1 MDFDALEATLKE
13 RAHGRVQRDVS
24 LARLTT
30 YRLGGAAELY
40 FEPARE
46 GDLEVLSSALANAG
60 PAPVLLL
67 GRGSNVVVSDRGW
80 HGLVVRPAPG
90 SFAYLR
96 RAPDVPNG
104 LVAGA
109 AASLPLLANWT
120 ARRSLTGL
128 EFCISIPGSVGG
140 GVRMNAGAHGGDIAS
155 GLARARVWDI
165 GTGTLIERGA
175 SSFDFS
181 YRFSNLGDCEMVVDA
196 TFELTDD
203 DEVTIRERMERFR
216 RHRAQ
221 TQPPAVLNAGSTF
234 KNPPGDHAGRLVEA
248 AGLKGFRSGGVAVSE
263 LHANFFVASEDATAQ
278 DVYDLVRSVKK
289 RVHESLGVELEPEV
303 RFVGEFRDGGRGD

>member
-1 MDFDALEATLKE
+1 
-13 RAHGRVQRDVS
+13 
-24 LARLTT
+24 
-30 YRLGGAAELY
+30 
-40 FEPARE
+40 
-46 GDLEVLSSALANAG
+46 
-60 PAPVLLL
+60 
-67 GRGSNVVVSDRGW
+67 
-80 HGLVVRPAPG
+80 
-90 SFAYLR
+90 
-96 RAPDVPNG
+96 
-104 LVAGA
+104 
-109 AASLPLLANWT
+109 
-120 ARRSLTGL
+120 
-128 EFCISIPGSVGG
+128 
-140 GVRMNAGAHGGDIAS
+140 MNAGAHGGDIAS
-155 GLARARVWDI
+155 RLARVRVWDI

-303 RFVGEFRDGGRGD
+303 RFIGEFRDGESRD